1 MKAGQVVA
9 REHIEIVEAERP
21 DLVLERTNPDGLKDL
36 VLVRTVNAAICG
48 SDHPVF
54 TGQANYPAPPGVSL
68 HESIGVIEKSW
79 SNGCREGDLVLALP
93 SGSSAMAEYFLG
105 FGASVTPLP
114 EGLPQEQLLM
124 AQPLGTVLY
133 CLRKL
138 GHWFNAEVAIV
149 GQGPMGLLFTAMMRN
164 LGAALIIGIDQHDNR
179 LAAAKEMGATH
190 TVNTAHTDPV
200 EAVNEITGGRM
211 ADVVIEVVGIE
222 ETFNLCVQLARRN
235 ARFINF
241 GVPKTP
247 RYTVDM
253 LDILRK
259 NLQLT
264 TSVGPDIHIDFAS
277 AMRLIGEGRVDVSPM
292 ISHKLP
298 FARIQDG
305 FEMATGRKGEC
316 IKIVIDFEEKGLG
329 R

>member
-1 MKAGQVVA
+1 MKAGQVIA
-9 REHIEIVEAERP
+9 REQIEIVEAERP
-21 DLVLERTNPDGLKDL
+21 DLALEKTNPEGLKDL

-48 SDHPVF
+48 SDHPLF
-54 TGQANYPAPPGVSL
+54 TGPANYPAPPGVSL

-79 SNGCREGDLVLALP
+79 ANGCREGDLALVLPA
-93 SGSSAMAEYFLG
+93 GSSAMAEYFLG
-105 FGASVTPLP
+105 LGASVTPLSA
-114 EGLPQEQLLM
+114 GLPQEQLLM

-138 GHWFNAEVAIV
+138 GHFINAEVAVV

-164 LGAALIIGIDQHDNR
+164 LGAALIIGIDQYDNR
-179 LAAAKEMGATH
+179 LAAAREMGATH
-190 TVNTAHTDPV
+190 TVNTRHADPA
-200 EAVNEITGGRM
+200 EAVAEITDGRM
-211 ADVVIEVVGIE
+211 ADVVIEVVGVE
-222 ETFNLCVQLARRN
+222 ETFNLCVKLARHK
-235 ARFINF
+235 ARFIDF

-247 RYTVDM
+247 RFTVDM
-253 LDILRK
+253 LELFRK

-264 TSVGPDIHIDFAS
+264 TSVGPDIQTDFKS
-277 AMRLIGEGRVDVSPM
+277 AMRMIGQGRVDLAPM

-298 FARIQDG
+298 FARVQEG
-305 FEMATGRKGEC
+305 FEMATKRKGEC